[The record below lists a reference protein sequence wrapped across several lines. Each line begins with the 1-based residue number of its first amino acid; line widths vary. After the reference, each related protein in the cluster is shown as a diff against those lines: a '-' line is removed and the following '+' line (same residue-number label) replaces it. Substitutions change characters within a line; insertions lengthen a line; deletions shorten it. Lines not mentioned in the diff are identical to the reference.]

1 MRAIVRPS
9 CIGVSEGIGGKIK
22 GNPISEIPRVLSPGI
37 YRAKRDLS
45 ASEVARSV
53 TTTVVLSNMVVV
65 VATGLAG
72 GILVRIPPG
81 RASSMTVVTLWL
93 HGSVVVWLFVVS
105 TLVAHI
111 SFRMSLVE
119 VALVAVVGVDIESP

>member
-72 GILVRIPPG
+72 SILVRISPG
-81 RASSMTVVTLWL
+81 RAITMTVVTLWF
-93 HGSVVVWLFVVS
+93 HGS
-105 TLVAHI
+105 I
-111 SFRMSLVE
+111 
-119 VALVAVVGVDIESP
+119 VVG